1 MNPLR
6 SRCVATIFVAAIGA
20 ATPLYGD
27 ATLKTMAK
35 ELQRSMKVLAK
46 QPTPAYYLSYEI
58 TEDRT
63 VSANASFGSVT
74 GWSEAV
80 NRVLDI
86 DLRVGGYELDNTH
99 PIRGGGMGSFM
110 PFMGPSYARVPVD
123 DADALQSQLWYWT
136 DKRYKQAIE
145 QFTMVKTNVQVKVEE
160 EDTAGDFSPAKAE
173 KATEKTVP
181 LNVDRAAWEEK
192 LRKYSAPFTR
202 SPHIYRSSA
211 SFSGDVE
218 TRWYVNSDGSRIK
231 VSQPFYR
238 LFVSASTKAE
248 DGMELPRYE
257 SFFSYTADG
266 LPDDDTVVAAAQ
278 KMVADLEA
286 LREAPLVEPYTGPAI
301 LSGRASGVFFH
312 EILGHR
318 LEGHRQKRAD
328 EGQTFKKMV
337 GERVLPESFSVI
349 FDPTVT
355 RAGGTDL
362 MGTYRYDNQ
371 GVKARRVPV
380 IEKGVLTNFLMSRE
394 PIEGFARSNGHGR
407 KNTGNQ
413 PVARQSNLIVEV
425 EDAVSEDALKQQ
437 LMALLEA
444 QDKPFGLYFDDIQG
458 GFTITGRFLPNAFN
472 VTPIMV
478 YRLHRDGREEL
489 VRGVDLIGTPLTSF
503 SMITAGADQDT
514 VFNGICGAES
524 GPVPVSAVSPA
535 ILVSQI
541 EVQKKDKS
549 QDRTPILA
557 RPDLGEPSAGPA
569 DGASSI
575 DGAAWFRGAA
585 LRKEAR

>member
-1 MNPLR
+1 MRLPR
-6 SRCVATIFVAAIGA
+6 SKCVATLLVAALGA
-20 ATPLYGD
+20 ATPLHGD
-27 ATLKTMAK
+27 DTLKTMAK
-35 ELQRSMKVLAK
+35 ELQRSMEVLGK
-46 QPTPAYYLSYEI
+46 QPVPAYYLSYEI
-58 TEDRT
+58 TEDRS
-63 VSANASFGSVT
+63 VSAGASFGSVT
-74 GWSEAV
+74 GWSESV

-99 PIRGGGMGSFM
+99 PIRGGGMRSFT
-110 PFMGPSYARVPVD
+110 PSSYAQVPVA
-123 DADALQSQLWYWT
+123 DADALRSQLWYWT
-136 DKRYKQAIE
+136 DRRYKQAIE
-145 QFTMVKTNVQVKVEE
+145 QFTMVQTNVQVKVEE
-160 EDTAGDFSPAKAE
+160 EDTTGDFSPAKAE

-181 LNVDRAAWEEK
+181 LEVDRAAWEAK
-192 LRKYSAPFTR
+192 LRKYTEPFTQ

-257 SFFSYTADG
+257 TFFAFTPGD
-266 LPDDDTVVAAAQ
+266 LPDDATVVAAAE
-278 KMVADLEA
+278 KMVADLQA

-355 RAGGTDL
+355 TAGGTDL

-407 KNTGNQ
+407 KNVGNH
-413 PVARQSNLIVEV
+413 PVARQSNLLVEV
-425 EDAVSEDALKQQ
+425 EDAVSEEALKQQ
-437 LMALLEA
+437 LIELLEA

-458 GFTITGRFLPNAFN
+458 GFTLTGRFIPNAFN

-503 SMITAGADQDT
+503 SKITAGADRNT

-524 GPVPVSAVSPA
+524 GPVPVSAISPA
-535 ILVSQI
+535 ILVTQI
-541 EVQKKDKS
+541 EVQKKEKS
-549 QDRTPILA
+549 QDRIPILA
-557 RPDLGEPSAGPA
+557 PPGLGKPGDGPA

-575 DGAAWFRGAA
+575 DGAAWRHGVAPQWD
-585 LRKEAR
+585 ARR

>member
-1 MNPLR
+1 MRLPR
-6 SRCVATIFVAAIGA
+6 SKCVATLLVAALGA
-20 ATPLYGD
+20 ATPLHGD
-27 ATLKTMAK
+27 DTLKTMAK
-35 ELQRSMKVLAK
+35 ELQRSMEVLGK
-46 QPTPAYYLSYEI
+46 QPVPAYYLSYEI
-58 TEDRT
+58 TEDRS
-63 VSANASFGSVT
+63 VSAGASFGSVT
-74 GWSEAV
+74 GWSESV

-99 PIRGGGMGSFM
+99 PIRGGGMRSFT
-110 PFMGPSYARVPVD
+110 PSSYAQVPVA
-123 DADALQSQLWYWT
+123 DADALRSQLWYWT
-136 DKRYKQAIE
+136 DRRYKQAIE
-145 QFTMVKTNVQVKVEE
+145 QFTMVQTNVQVKVEE
-160 EDTAGDFSPAKAE
+160 EDTTGDFSPAKAE

-181 LNVDRAAWEEK
+181 LQVDRAAWEAK
-192 LRKYSAPFTR
+192 LRKYTEPFTQ

-257 SFFSYTADG
+257 SFFAFTPGD
-266 LPDDDTVVAAAQ
+266 LPDDATVVAAAE
-278 KMVADLEA
+278 KMVADLQA

-337 GERVLPESFSVI
+337 GERVLPTSFSVI

-355 RAGGTDL
+355 TAGGTDL

-407 KNTGNQ
+407 KNVGNH
-413 PVARQSNLIVEV
+413 PVARQSNLLVEV
-425 EDAVSEDALKQQ
+425 EDAVSEEALKQQ
-437 LMALLEA
+437 LIELLEA

-458 GFTITGRFLPNAFN
+458 GFTLTGRFIPNAFN

-503 SMITAGADQDT
+503 SKITAGADRNT

-524 GPVPVSAVSPA
+524 GPVPVSAISPA
-535 ILVSQI
+535 ILVTQI
-541 EVQKKDKS
+541 EVQKKEKS
-549 QDRTPILA
+549 QDRIPILA
-557 RPDLGEPSAGPA
+557 PPGLGKPGDGPA

-575 DGAAWFRGAA
+575 DGGAWRHGFVPQW
-585 LRKEAR
+585 EARR